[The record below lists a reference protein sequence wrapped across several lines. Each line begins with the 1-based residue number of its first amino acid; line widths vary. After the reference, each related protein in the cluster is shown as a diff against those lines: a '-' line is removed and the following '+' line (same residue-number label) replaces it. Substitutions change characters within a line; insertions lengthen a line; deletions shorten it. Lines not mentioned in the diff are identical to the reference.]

1 MMEGCMMQYND
12 RVQKQRDILKAEK
25 WASNVKFIVGQFKND
40 LKEWVTTYNNDD
52 KSIEKYKNN
61 QLVDKLVV
69 KGEMSVQD
77 CIDQMSR
84 EDADVK
90 HR

>member
-1 MMEGCMMQYND
+1 MMQYND

-52 KSIEKYKNN
+52 KSVEQYKNN
-61 QLVDKLVV
+61 QLVDKWVV
-69 KGEMSVQD
+69 KGEMSIQD

-90 HR
+90 YR

>member
-1 MMEGCMMQYND
+1 MQYND

-52 KSIEKYKNN
+52 KSIEQYKNN
-61 QLVDKLVV
+61 QLVDKWVV

-90 HR
+90 YR

>member
-1 MMEGCMMQYND
+1 MMQYND
-12 RVQKQRDILKAEK
+12 RVQKQRDTLNAEK

-52 KSIEKYKNN
+52 KSVEQYKNN
-61 QLVDKLVV
+61 QLVDKWVV

-77 CIDQMSR
+77 CIDEMSR

-90 HR
+90 YR

>member
-1 MMEGCMMQYND
+1 MMQYND

-52 KSIEKYKNN
+52 KSVEQYKNN
-61 QLVDKLVV
+61 QLVDKWVV
-69 KGEMSVQD
+69 KGKMSVQD

-90 HR
+90 YR

>member
-1 MMEGCMMQYND
+1 MQYND

-52 KSIEKYKNN
+52 KSVEQYKNN
-61 QLVDKLVV
+61 QLVDKWVV

-77 CIDQMSR
+77 CIDEMSR
-84 EDADVK
+84 EGADVK
-90 HR
+90 YR

>member
-1 MMEGCMMQYND
+1 MMQYND

-52 KSIEKYKNN
+52 KSVEQYKNN
-61 QLVDKLVV
+61 QLVDKWVV

-77 CIDQMSR
+77 CIDEMSR
-84 EDADVK
+84 EGADVK
-90 HR
+90 YR

>member
-1 MMEGCMMQYND
+1 MMQYND

-52 KSIEKYKNN
+52 KSVEQYKNN
-61 QLVDKLVV
+61 QLVDKWVV

-90 HR
+90 HRQ

>member
-1 MMEGCMMQYND
+1 MMQYTD

-40 LKEWVTTYNNDD
+40 LKEWVTTYNNGD
-52 KSIEKYKNN
+52 KSVEQYKNN
-61 QLVDKLVV
+61 QLVDKWVV

-90 HR
+90 YR

>member
-1 MMEGCMMQYND
+1 MMQYND

-52 KSIEKYKNN
+52 KSVEQYKNN
-61 QLVDKLVV
+61 QLVDKWVV

>member
-1 MMEGCMMQYND
+1 MMQYND

-52 KSIEKYKNN
+52 KSVEQYKNN
-61 QLVDKLVV
+61 QLVDKWVV

-77 CIDQMSR
+77 CIDEMSR
-84 EDADVK
+84 EGADGK
-90 HR
+90 YR

>member
-1 MMEGCMMQYND
+1 MMQYND
-12 RVQKQRDILKAEK
+12 RVQKRRDILKAEK

-52 KSIEKYKNN
+52 KSIEQYKNN
-61 QLVDKLVV
+61 QLVDKWVV

-90 HR
+90 YR

>member
-1 MMEGCMMQYND
+1 MMQYND

-40 LKEWVTTYNNDD
+40 LKEWVTTYNNGD
-52 KSIEKYKNN
+52 KSVEQYKNN
-61 QLVDKLVV
+61 QLVDKWVV

-77 CIDQMSR
+77 CIDKMSR

>member
-1 MMEGCMMQYND
+1 MMQYND

-40 LKEWVTTYNNDD
+40 LKEWVTTYNNHD
-52 KSIEKYKNN
+52 KSVEQYKNN
-61 QLVDKLVV
+61 QLVDKWVV
-69 KGEMSVQD
+69 KGEKSVQD

-90 HR
+90 YR

>member
-1 MMEGCMMQYND
+1 MMQYND

-25 WASNVKFIVGQFKND
+25 WASNVKCIVGQFKND

-52 KSIEKYKNN
+52 KSIEQYKNN
-61 QLVDKLVV
+61 QLVDKWVV

-90 HR
+90 YR

>member
-1 MMEGCMMQYND
+1 MMQYTD

-52 KSIEKYKNN
+52 KSVEQYKNN
-61 QLVDKLVV
+61 QLVDKWVV

-90 HR
+90 YR

>member
-1 MMEGCMMQYND
+1 MMQYND

-52 KSIEKYKNN
+52 KSVEQYKNN
-61 QLVDKLVV
+61 QLVDKWVV

-90 HR
+90 YR

>member
-1 MMEGCMMQYND
+1 MMQYND

-52 KSIEKYKNN
+52 KSIEQYKNN
-61 QLVDKLVV
+61 QLVDKWVV

-84 EDADVK
+84 KDADVK
-90 HR
+90 YR

>member
-1 MMEGCMMQYND
+1 MMQYND

-52 KSIEKYKNN
+52 KSIEQYKNN
-61 QLVDKLVV
+61 QLVDKWVV

-90 HR
+90 YR

>member
-1 MMEGCMMQYND
+1 MMQYND

-52 KSIEKYKNN
+52 KSIEQYKNN
-61 QLVDKLVV
+61 KLVDKWVV

>member
-1 MMEGCMMQYND
+1 MQYND

-52 KSIEKYKNN
+52 KSVEQYKNN
-61 QLVDKLVV
+61 QLVDKWVV

>member
-1 MMEGCMMQYND
+1 MMQYND

-52 KSIEKYKNN
+52 KSVEQYKNN
-61 QLVDKLVV
+61 QLVDKWVV
-69 KGEMSVQD
+69 KGKMSVQG
-77 CIDQMSR
+77 CIYQISR

>member
-1 MMEGCMMQYND
+1 M
-12 RVQKQRDILKAEK
+12 I
-25 WASNVKFIVGQFKND
+25 GQFKND
-40 LKEWVTTYNNDD
+40 FKEWVTTYNNGD
-52 KSIEKYKNN
+52 KSVEQYKNN
-61 QLVDKLVV
+61 QLVDKWVV

-90 HR
+90 YR

>member
-1 MMEGCMMQYND
+1 MMQYND

-52 KSIEKYKNN
+52 KSVEQYKNN
-61 QLVDKLVV
+61 QLVDKWVV

-77 CIDQMSR
+77 CIDQMNR

-90 HR
+90 YR

>member
-1 MMEGCMMQYND
+1 MMQYND

-52 KSIEKYKNN
+52 KSIEQYKNN
-61 QLVDKLVV
+61 QLVDKWVV